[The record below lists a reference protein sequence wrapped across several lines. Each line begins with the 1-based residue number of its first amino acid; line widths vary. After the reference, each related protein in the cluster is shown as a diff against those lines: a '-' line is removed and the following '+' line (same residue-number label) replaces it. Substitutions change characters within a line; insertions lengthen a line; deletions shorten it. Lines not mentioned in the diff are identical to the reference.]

1 MGSLATNP
9 NFVIDALIN
18 APQPAIFANIPDI
31 ERIGLVSN
39 TYRYSTAV
47 EYEFDNGISA
57 VVQGGYNKMEAN
69 WLGEQGLTALVRN
82 ISNDP
87 HLQDDISVEARLTSN
102 QEDRLR
108 WLVGLNYYEQD
119 FATAGTGVR
128 AVLPC
133 WDSLPFNPA
142 TGDVCNAQGTLVT
155 GNNI

>member
-1 MGSLATNP
+1 M
-9 NFVIDALIN
+9 
-18 APQPAIFANIPDI
+18 
-31 ERIGLVSN
+31 
-39 TYRYSTAV
+39 

-57 VVQGGYNKMEAN
+57 MVQGGYNKMEAN

-87 HLQDDISVEARLTSN
+87 QLQDDISVEA
-102 QEDRLR
+102 RLR

-119 FATAGTGVR
+119 FATAGTGGR